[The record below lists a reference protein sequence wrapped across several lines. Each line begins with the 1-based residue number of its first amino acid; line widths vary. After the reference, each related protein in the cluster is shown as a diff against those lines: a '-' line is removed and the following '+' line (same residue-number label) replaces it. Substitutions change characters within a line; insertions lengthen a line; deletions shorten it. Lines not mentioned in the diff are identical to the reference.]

1 MIGALVMT
9 PAAYLLA
16 RTRIGMPAFAMFLP
30 GFWLLVP
37 GALSLIGVTGR
48 ASDAASTV
56 SDTAGAAAASVVGVV
71 LGVLCGSVLL
81 QWITAGARRVSA
93 ALPT

>member
-1 MIGALVMT
+1 L
-9 PAAYLLA
+9 
-16 RTRIGMPAFAMFLP
+16 RCSCR

-56 SDTAGAAAASVVGVV
+56 SGTAGAAAASVVGVV

-81 QWITAGARRVSA
+81 QWITVGARRLSA

>member
-9 PAAYLLA
+9 PTAYLLA

-56 SDTAGAAAASVVGVV
+56 SGTAGAAAASVVGVV
-71 LGVLCGSVLL
+71 LGVCGSVLL